1 MTLFAAT
8 MALTVSLLPPTIFF
22 YQGKQFL
29 EGSVA
34 RSVRLKSIQISALI
48 GRNPELWRF
57 ESTRLDDILLAGL
70 EKETYDVITQAGEH
84 ATRAGPE
91 NQPAPVFAVEARLYD
106 AGKQVAV
113 LSAHAS
119 LLPLLYQSFG
129 LAILTT
135 GVGVLSFIALK
146 TIPTRLIHRAMDNAS
161 FLANHDPLTQLPNRS
176 LFSEWLTRSMS
187 EAAHNKTALAVLTLD
202 LDRFKEVNDIFGH
215 AAGDTLLTQ
224 VTGRMEDVLE
234 KTDFIARIGG
244 DEFCVVQ
251 ILVPQPASSAR
262 LSEKLVTELSR
273 PFRVGNNELDIGV
286 SIGISVSLEDTRVD
300 DPSLLIRQSD
310 LALYHVKATG
320 RGSYRFFEEKMNEKL
335 VRRRWLEK
343 ELKQALAQ
351 DGLELHFQ
359 PQIDLAQNV
368 VVGLEA
374 LCRWNHPEEGWI
386 PPDQFI
392 PIAEDTGLIQTI
404 GNWVIREACKQAMQ
418 WPTLKI
424 AVNVSPLQ
432 FRNGDLVDIIRDA
445 LALSNNNPNKFEIE
459 ITEGLLLQ
467 NTEQAIQTL
476 AEIQALGV
484 RIAMDDF
491 GTGYSSLSYLRKFSF
506 DKIKIDQSFVAGI
519 GRGSDAEIIIES
531 VVNLGN
537 ALGMISNAEGVET
550 LEQAEWLRHIGCN
563 EVQGYYFGKP
573 MPASAI
579 TELLNDELWECLEKG
594 STATTAER
602 RIASNR

>member
-34 RSVRLKSIQISALI
+34 HNVRLKSLQISALI

-70 EKETYDVITQAGEH
+70 EKETYDVITQDGAQV
-84 ATRAGPE
+84 TRAGPE
-91 NQPAPVFAVEARLYD
+91 HQPAPVFAVEARLYD
-106 AGKQVAV
+106 AGKQAAV

-146 TIPTRLIHRAMDNAS
+146 TIPTRLIHRAMDSAS

-187 EAAHNKTALAVLTLD
+187 EAAHNKTSLAVLTLD

-234 KTDFIARIGG
+234 KTDFLARIGG

-273 PFRVGNNELDIGV
+273 PFRVGNN
-286 SIGISVSLEDTRVD
+286 
-300 DPSLLIRQSD
+300 
-310 LALYHVKATG
+310 
-320 RGSYRFFEEKMNEKL
+320 
-335 VRRRWLEK
+335 
-343 ELKQALAQ
+343 
-351 DGLELHFQ
+351 
-359 PQIDLAQNV
+359 
-368 VVGLEA
+368 
-374 LCRWNHPEEGWI
+374 
-386 PPDQFI
+386 
-392 PIAEDTGLIQTI
+392 
-404 GNWVIREACKQAMQ
+404 
-418 WPTLKI
+418 
-424 AVNVSPLQ
+424 
-432 FRNGDLVDIIRDA
+432 
-445 LALSNNNPNKFEIE
+445 
-459 ITEGLLLQ
+459 
-467 NTEQAIQTL
+467 
-476 AEIQALGV
+476 
-484 RIAMDDF
+484 
-491 GTGYSSLSYLRKFSF
+491 
-506 DKIKIDQSFVAGI
+506 
-519 GRGSDAEIIIES
+519 
-531 VVNLGN
+531 
-537 ALGMISNAEGVET
+537 
-550 LEQAEWLRHIGCN
+550 
-563 EVQGYYFGKP
+563 
-573 MPASAI
+573 
-579 TELLNDELWECLEKG
+579 
-594 STATTAER
+594 
-602 RIASNR
+602 